1 MRRGIGMIALVAAAL
16 ILWPPGLVF
25 ADSISQFSSFSSV
38 QTFEP
43 SPGHSNFDSFG
54 PGNPCPGLRGCI
66 DSTHADL
73 DGNHVSSFSD
83 FGNAVMGA
91 AFNGPGSP
99 VPVFATSQSSFFT
112 SWYCV
117 VCGGGPVG
125 RSVTQFTPVRVL
137 LGISGRAAN
146 ITDASF
152 VELTATLM
160 LTNGTDLVF
169 DYAQDGTSP
178 PEARLDLGQGSIP
191 VTLTEDPGTG
201 DWSFSI
207 SAAVS
212 TIVCGPEFP
221 CQPANSA
228 CFSTDSCAATPSFSD
243 TQSITLQYDGNA
255 NPFFLDA
262 ADPFSIRLVSD
273 DPNFQFASSDGQ
285 VTGAGAAAAADEPES
300 FTLMLEGVLAIMLL
314 GRRTRTPLG

>member
-1 MRRGIGMIALVAAAL
+1 MRRGIGIVALVAAVL
-16 ILWPPGLVF
+16 IFWSPGLAL
-25 ADSISQFSSFSSV
+25 ADSISQFSSSSSI

-43 SPGHSNFDSFG
+43 FPGHSNFDSFG
-54 PGNPCPGLRGCI
+54 PGNPCPGLHGCI

-73 DGNHVSSFSD
+73 NGNHVSSFSE

-99 VPVFATSQSSFFT
+99 VPVFAMSQSSFFT

-117 VCGGGPVG
+117 VCDGGPVG
-125 RSVTQFTPVRVL
+125 QSVNQFAPVRVL
-137 LGISGRAAN
+137 LSISGRAAN

-152 VELTATLM
+152 VELMARLT
-160 LTNGTDLVF
+160 LTNGTDLIF
-169 DYAQDGTSP
+169 DYAQDGASA

-191 VTLTEDPGTG
+191 VTLTQDLVTG

-221 CQPANSA
+221 CQPAHSA
-228 CFSTDSCAATPSFSD
+228 CFSTDTCAGTPSFSD

-262 ADPFSIRLVSD
+262 ADPFSIQLVSD

-300 FTLMLEGVLAIMLL
+300 LALMLEGVLAIVFW